1 MKVSCEPA
9 LVTKNEHF
17 PIPFCVMNVSCD
29 PALVMENEHFLM
41 LCHEGQLWPH
51 VSNEKWALSHAVS
64 WWSEFSFF
72 LWASFY
78 FCGHQHETFRD
89 QSAMEYLSR
98 KLTPAHTYNPFFWP
112 KRPLGGRKMCQNLC
126 CSID

>member
-51 VSNEKWALSHAVS
+51 VSNEK
-64 WWSEFSFF
+64 
-72 LWASFY
+72 
-78 FCGHQHETFRD
+78 
-89 QSAMEYLSR
+89 
-98 KLTPAHTYNPFFWP
+98 
-112 KRPLGGRKMCQNLC
+112 
-126 CSID
+126 